1 VVGGFGCTNNYK
13 VFTYW
18 LRCDKLLNK
27 GGDIMLR
34 KTEEITVLRMAEIER
49 LVNEFRDKLE
59 KGFLNAQD
67 NISINEIEDLWT
79 RLRTSSDS
87 VYADLLSDY
96 LMSVD
101 ERDVILQKKTNTEKK
116 E

>member
-1 VVGGFGCTNNYK
+1 
-13 VFTYW
+13 
-18 LRCDKLLNK
+18 
-27 GGDIMLR
+27 MLR